1 MFRKQQPGLLIE
13 SDPTTTHRALAEC
26 QHVYV
31 LSFLISPWQKD
42 SCLQQIERINSRF
55 QALLHLKKII
65 TFQIFFLIFTYIFLL
80 KKIPVNLCKK
90 IGK

>member
-65 TFQIFFLIFTYIFLL
+65 TLQNFFLNIHIYFSFKENSSKPLQ
-80 KKIPVNLCKK
+80 KDW
-90 IGK
+90 

>member
-55 QALLHLKKII
+55 QALLHLKKNNYVSK
-65 TFQIFFLIFTYIFLL
+65 FFFNIHIYFSFKENSSKPLQ
-80 KKIPVNLCKK
+80 KDW
-90 IGK
+90 

>member
-65 TFQIFFLIFTYIFLL
+65 TFQNFFFNIHIYFSFKENSSKPLQ
-80 KKIPVNLCKK
+80 KDW
-90 IGK
+90 